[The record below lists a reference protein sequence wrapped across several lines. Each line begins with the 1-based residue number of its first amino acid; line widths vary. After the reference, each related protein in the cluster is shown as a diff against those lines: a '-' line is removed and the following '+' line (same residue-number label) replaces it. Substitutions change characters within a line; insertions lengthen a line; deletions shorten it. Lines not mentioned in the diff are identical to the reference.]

1 MYVIARNAASRPT
14 LVHKS
19 DDMNTT
25 VCGLHIYNWSRR
37 FMNILPSELQVMLCL
52 KCKARG

>member
-19 DDMNTT
+19 EDMNITA
-25 VCGLHIYNWSRR
+25 CGLYIHNWSRR
-37 FMNILPSELQVMLCL
+37 FMNVLPSELQVMLCL
-52 KCKARG
+52 KCKAQR